1 MDERA
6 IEAGA
11 GTVDSPSLRT
21 VFLDRDGVIN
31 RKPAPGMYVVDWAGF
46 ALLPGVPQAIA
57 RMNAAG
63 LRVLVVTNQRG
74 IARGLV
80 EESAVREIHRR
91 MVDLLAASGAR
102 IDGIYVCPHDV
113 GECGCRKPAPG
124 LFRQAQRDF
133 PDVDFAQSVVV
144 GDSWTDV
151 EAGNAIGAVTIRVEA
166 EPEAIHATSET
177 TRVGLRVDAVVR
189 SLAEAA
195 EWILRPRDS

>member
-1 MDERA
+1 
-6 IEAGA
+6 
-11 GTVDSPSLRT
+11 
-21 VFLDRDGVIN
+21 
-31 RKPAPGMYVVDWAGF
+31 
-46 ALLPGVPQAIA
+46 
-57 RMNAAG
+57 
-63 LRVLVVTNQRG
+63 
-74 IARGLV
+74 
-80 EESAVREIHRR
+80 